1 MTENTKGEIKMPQ
14 SPIPV
19 AVLGATGSVGQRF
32 ISLLENHPWFKV
44 VALAASDR
52 SAGQKYSQ
60 ATRWI
65 LDTPM
70 PDYAKDMVIVPAN
83 TDAVQAKIVF
93 SALHTEIANELE
105 PQFAKAGSAVC
116 SNASSYRRGED
127 VPLLLP
133 EINADHIQLVKTQR
147 ANKGWSGC
155 IVTNPNCTSTGLTIA
170 LKVLDNEFGVKKVF
184 ATSLQA
190 LSGAGYPGV
199 SSLDIIDNIIPN
211 VGNGGEEEK
220 VEWEPRKMLGKYI
233 EELEPQSS
241 AAGTPRARI
250 ELADMRFSV
259 HTNRVAVI
267 DGHTICASV
276 ELANQTD
283 HETAEAVLQNY
294 AAPESARELPSSP
307 RPVIEVRSEADRPQ
321 PRLDRLTG
329 KGMTTVVGRLRR
341 DPIFDL
347 KFVVLSHN
355 TIRGAA
361 GASIYNAELLVSE
374 NLL

>member
-1 MTENTKGEIKMPQ
+1 MSSSQI
-14 SPIPV
+14 SV

-32 ISLLENHPWFKV
+32 VSLLDHHPWFKV

-52 SAGQKYSQ
+52 SVGQKYSN
-60 ATRWI
+60 AARWI

-70 PDYAKDMVIVPAN
+70 PEYARDMVVVPA
-83 TDAVQAKIVF
+83 TTEAVQAKIVF
-93 SALHTEIANELE
+93 SALHSDIAKDLE
-105 PQFAKAGSAVC
+105 PQFAKAGAAVC

-133 EINADHIQLVKTQR
+133 EVNADHIHLVKQQR
-147 ANKGWSGC
+147 IHHAWSGC
-155 IVTNPNCTSTGLTIA
+155 ITTNPNCTSTGLTIA
-170 LKVLDNEFGVKKVF
+170 LKALDEAFGVKKVF
-184 ATSLQA
+184 AVSLQA

-199 SSLDIIDNIIPN
+199 PSLDIMDNVIPN
-211 VGNGGEEEK
+211 IGNGGEEEK
-220 VEWEPRKMLGKYI
+220 VEWEPRKMLGK
-233 EELEPQSS
+233 LNDNK
-241 AAGTPRARI
+241 I
-250 ELADMRFSV
+250 ELADIKFSA

-267 DGHTICASV
+267 DGHTVCVSV
-276 ELANQTD
+276 ELANPTD
-283 HETAEAVLQNY
+283 PETAEAVLRNY

-307 RPVIEVRSEADRPQ
+307 RPVIEVREEADRPQ

-329 KGMTTVVGRLRR
+329 KGMTTVVGRVRR
-341 DPIFDL
+341 DPILDL

-361 GASIYNAELLVSE
+361 GGSIYNAELLVNE

>member
-1 MTENTKGEIKMPQ
+1 MPS

-32 ISLLENHPWFKV
+32 ISLLDNHPWFKV

-52 SAGQKYSQ
+52 SIGQKYAQ
-60 ATRWI
+60 ATRWV

-70 PDYAKDMVIVPAN
+70 PEYAKDMVIVPAN
-83 TDAVQAKIVF
+83 TEAVQAKIVF
-93 SALHTEIANELE
+93 SALHAEIANELE

-133 EINADHIQLVKTQR
+133 EINADHIHLVKQQR
-147 ANKGWSGC
+147 INHSWSGC
-155 IVTNPNCTSTGLTIA
+155 IVTNPNCTSTGITIA
-170 LKVLDNEFGVKKVF
+170 LKALDNAFGVKKVF
-184 ATSLQA
+184 AVSLQA

-199 SSLDIIDNIIPN
+199 PSLDIMDNVIPN

-220 VEWEPRKMLGKYI
+220 VEWEPRKMLGKSVD
-233 EELEPQSS
+233 QK
-241 AAGTPRARI
+241 I
-250 ELADMRFSV
+250 ELADIKFSV

-267 DGHTICASV
+267 DGHTVCASV
-276 ELANQTD
+276 ELSNQASPED
-283 HETAEAVLQNY
+283 AEAALREYQ
-294 AAPESARELPSSP
+294 APASARDLPSSP
-307 RPVIEVRSEADRPQ
+307 RPVIDVRSEADRPQ

-329 KGMTTVVGRLRR
+329 KGMTTVVGRVRR
-341 DPIFDL
+341 DPILDL

-361 GASIYNAELLVSE
+361 GASIYNAELLVNE
-374 NLL
+374 GLL

>member
-1 MTENTKGEIKMPQ
+1 
-14 SPIPV
+14 
-19 AVLGATGSVGQRF
+19 
-32 ISLLENHPWFKV
+32 
-44 VALAASDR
+44 
-52 SAGQKYSQ
+52 
-60 ATRWI
+60 
-65 LDTPM
+65 
-70 PDYAKDMVIVPAN
+70 
-83 TDAVQAKIVF
+83 
-93 SALHTEIANELE
+93 
-105 PQFAKAGSAVC
+105 
-116 SNASSYRRGED
+116 
-127 VPLLLP
+127 LLLP

-241 AAGTPRARI
+241 AAGTPPRARV

-276 ELANQTD
+276 ELSHQTD
-283 HETAEAVLQNY
+283 PETAEAVLRNY

-329 KGMTTVVGRLRR
+329 KGMTTVIGRLRR

>member
-1 MTENTKGEIKMPQ
+1 MSSSQ
-14 SPIPV
+14 IPV

-32 ISLLENHPWFKV
+32 VSLLDNHPWFKV

-60 ATRWI
+60 ATRWV
-65 LDTPM
+65 LDVPM

-83 TDAVQAKIVF
+83 TDTVQAQIAF
-93 SALHTEIANELE
+93 SALHTEVANELE
-105 PQFAKAGSAVC
+105 PQFAQAGSAVC
-116 SNASSYRRGED
+116 SNASSYRRAED

-133 EINADHIQLVKTQR
+133 EINADHIHLIKEQR
-147 ANKGWSGC
+147 KNKGWSGC

-170 LKVLDNEFGVKKVF
+170 LKVLDQEFGVKRVF

-199 SSLDIIDNIIPN
+199 SSLDIMDNVIPN

-220 VEWEPRKMLGKYI
+220 VEWEPRKMLGKLNGDKI
-233 EELEPQSS
+233 EP
-241 AAGTPRARI
+241 
-250 ELADMRFSV
+250 ADMKFSV

-267 DGHTICASV
+267 DGHTVCASV
-276 ELANQTD
+276 ELENSV
-283 HETAEAVLQNY
+283 EPEIAVQALREY
-294 AAPESARELPSSP
+294 VAPLSARELPSSP
-307 RPVIEVRSEADRPQ
+307 RPVIEVRDEADRPQ

-329 KGMTTVVGRLRR
+329 KGMTTVVGRVRR

-361 GASIYNAELLVSE
+361 GASIYNAELLLNEGLV
-374 NLL
+374 

>member
-1 MTENTKGEIKMPQ
+1 MP

-32 ISLLENHPWFKV
+32 ISLLEDHPWFKV

-52 SAGQKYSQ
+52 SVGQKY
-60 ATRWI
+60 ARAARWV
-65 LDTPM
+65 LDVPM
-70 PDYAKDMVIVPAN
+70 PDYAREMEVVPAS
-83 TDAVQAKIVF
+83 TDCIDAKIVF

-105 PQFAKAGSAVC
+105 PQFAKAGAAVC

-133 EINADHIQLVKTQR
+133 EINAEHIQLVKHQR
-147 ANKGWSGC
+147 KAKGWSGC

-170 LKVLDNEFGVKKVF
+170 LKALDNAFGVKKVF
-184 ATSLQA
+184 AVSLQA

-199 SSLDIIDNIIPN
+199 PSLDIMDNIIPN
-211 VGNGGEEEK
+211 VANGGEEEK
-220 VEWEPRKMLGKYI
+220 VEWEPRKMLGKFN
-233 EELEPQSS
+233 ENK
-241 AAGTPRARI
+241 I
-250 ELADMRFSV
+250 ELADIKFSV

-267 DGHTICASV
+267 DGHTVCASI
-276 ELANQTD
+276 ELSKQASP
-283 HETAEAVLQNY
+283 EEAEAALREY
-294 AAPESARELPSSP
+294 RGPASAGHLPSSP
-307 RPVIEVRSEADRPQ
+307 RPVIEVRSEPERPQ

-329 KGMTTVVGRLRR
+329 KGMTTVVGRVRR
-341 DPIFDL
+341 DPILDI

-374 NLL
+374 GLL

>member
-1 MTENTKGEIKMPQ
+1 MS

-32 ISLLENHPWFKV
+32 ISLLDNHPWFKV

-52 SAGQKYSQ
+52 SVGQKYSD
-60 ATRWI
+60 AARWI

-70 PDYAKDMVIVPAN
+70 PEYARDMIVVPAT
-83 TDAVQAKIVF
+83 TDSVQAKIVF
-93 SALHTEIANELE
+93 SALHNDVAKDLE
-105 PQFAKAGSAVC
+105 PQFAKAGVAVC
-116 SNASSYRRGED
+116 SNASSYRRGDD

-133 EINADHIQLVKTQR
+133 EINAEHIHLVKQQR
-147 ANKGWSGC
+147 INRGWSGC
-155 IVTNPNCTSTGLTIA
+155 ITTNPNCTSTGLTIA
-170 LKVLDNEFGVKKVF
+170 LKALDDAFGVKKVF
-184 ATSLQA
+184 AVSLQA

-199 SSLDIIDNIIPN
+199 PSLDIIDNVIPN
-211 VGNGGEEEK
+211 IGGEEEK
-220 VEWEPRKMLGKYI
+220 VEWEPRKMLGKLNNNKI
-233 EELEPQSS
+233 D
-241 AAGTPRARI
+241 
-250 ELADMRFSV
+250 LADIKFSA

-267 DGHTICASV
+267 DGHTVCVSV
-276 ELANQTD
+276 ELGNSVEPEVAIQALRD
-283 HETAEAVLQNY
+283 YV
-294 AAPESARELPSSP
+294 APLSARELPSSP
-307 RPVIEVRSEADRPQ
+307 RPVIDVRDEADRPQ

-341 DPIFDL
+341 DPILDL

-361 GASIYNAELLVSE
+361 GGSIYNAELLVNE